1 MDLEKNS
8 SCRWQEMNL
17 TASLCGSSMS
27 RYRVDSLVPEST
39 GLSLSLSLAYAVY
52 ADVFPATK
60 LGCPDNLHDV

>member
-1 MDLEKNS
+1 
-8 SCRWQEMNL
+8 MNL